1 MDKRYQVFVSST
13 YADLKNERSAVIQT
27 IMEMDCIPAG
37 MELFPATDEE
47 QWEFIKKVIN
57 DCDYY
62 IIIIGGRYGSIG
74 PEGLSYTEMEYDY
87 ALEAGL
93 KVIAFVHEEPDS
105 LPFEKMESDPEFKTK
120 LIAFRNKVSTGR
132 LVKMWSNPEHLPG
145 MVALSLQRTIRI
157 FPALGWVRAN
167 KTNNEEILKEINEL
181 RKENQ
186 IFRKQIDDYKKNSK
200 SNLENLAA
208 LDEIITLNLT
218 RWSKRDNKYTRF
230 QKEITWKRLT
240 FCFLPYILNCPS
252 EQAARRYLEKVFS
265 EEFNTTVDGI
275 VDQDFL
281 TIKIQLK
288 ALNYIQIE
296 YSKTTKGDAAWFWI
310 LTSLGQ
316 EFLIKERTIKTNT

>member
-1 MDKRYQVFVSST
+1 MEKRYQVFVSST

-87 ALEAGL
+87 AIEAGL

-105 LPFEKMESDPEFKTK
+105 LPLGKMESDPEFKEK

-145 MVALSLQRTIRI
+145 MVSLSLQRTIRI
-157 FPALGWVRAN
+157 FPALGWVRAS
-167 KTNNEEILKEINEL
+167 KTNNEDILKEINEL

-186 IFRKQIDDYKKNSK
+186 IFKNQS
-200 SNLENLAA
+200 
-208 LDEIITLNLT
+208 
-218 RWSKRDNKYTRF
+218 
-230 QKEITWKRLT
+230 
-240 FCFLPYILNCPS
+240 
-252 EQAARRYLEKVFS
+252 
-265 EEFNTTVDGI
+265 
-275 VDQDFL
+275 
-281 TIKIQLK
+281 
-288 ALNYIQIE
+288 
-296 YSKTTKGDAAWFWI
+296 
-310 LTSLGQ
+310 
-316 EFLIKERTIKTNT
+316 